1 MTRILLPT
9 VILCLAAAI
18 GRSAESADPRL
29 ENWHGWRGPL
39 ANGVAPNADPP
50 TTWTETTNLK
60 WKVPLP
66 GEGSA
71 TPIVWNDRVFALAA
85 VRTDRVV
92 ETLPPPK
99 AEPPG
104 GYLTKRPNNYYRF
117 VVICFDRRTGKLL
130 WQHVAAE
137 AIPHEGRHATNTYAS
152 ASPTTD
158 GRRLYVS
165 FGSRGVFAY
174 DLDGTPLWQ
183 RDLGD
188 MVTRFGWGEA
198 TSPVVHDGRLI
209 VNGDHEGDSFLV
221 VLDAATGETL
231 WRADR
236 DEVTSWAT
244 PLVVPH
250 AGRTQLITPATRRIT
265 SYDLDTGE
273 ILWECGGLTT
283 NVIPCPVV
291 YGELVICIS
300 GHGRS
305 AGCAVPLDAQGD
317 VTGTD
322 RIAWRLDRGT
332 PYVPSPLL
340 YGDLLYF
347 TQSNRAI
354 LTCLDPR
361 SGEPLAE
368 GVRLPELKSLYASPV
383 GAAGRVYFTSRE
395 GTTLVIKNQAELD
408 VVEVN
413 RLDDGIDASPAL
425 VDREIFLRSQRHLYC
440 IAEQ

>member
-1 MTRILLPT
+1 MART
-9 VILCLAAAI
+9 VLSAVGICLVAAI
-18 GRSAESADPRL
+18 GRSAETADARL
-29 ENWHGWRGPL
+29 ENWPAWRGPL
-39 ANGVAPNADPP
+39 ANGVAPLADPP
-50 TTWTETTNLK
+50 TYWGEATNLK
-60 WKVPLP
+60 WKAPLP

-71 TPIVWNDRVFALAA
+71 TPIVWNDRIFALAA
-85 VRTDRVV
+85 VPTERAVQ
-92 ETLPPPK
+92 TLPPPK

-104 GYLTKRPNNYYRF
+104 GYLTKRPKNYYRF
-117 VVICFDRRTGKLL
+117 VVMCFDRRTGKLL

-174 DLDGTPLWQ
+174 DLDGTLLWQ

-188 MVTRFGWGEA
+188 MITRLGWGEA

-250 AGRTQLITPATRRIT
+250 GGRIQLITPATRRIT

-291 YGELVICIS
+291 YGDLVISIS
-300 GHGRS
+300 GHRRS
-305 AGCAVPLDAQGD
+305 AGCAVPLDARGD
-317 VTGTD
+317 VTDTD
-322 RIAWRLDRGT
+322 RIAWRVDRGT

-354 LTCLDPR
+354 LTCLDPAG
-361 SGEPLAE
+361 GEPLAE

-408 VVEVN
+408 VVAVN
-413 RLDDGIDASPAL
+413 RLDEGIDASPAL
-425 VDREIFLRSQRHLYC
+425 VDREIFLRSQHHLYC
-440 IAEQ
+440 IAE